1 MVGKK
6 SPRKS
11 TVNHSTHSG
20 KLPANIKRLINKG
33 ESSMNFK
40 QSPPPMLGTTR
51 PRRFSLIYSSE
62 SSLSDVSDSDKNK
75 STNQHKIKKKAK
87 NISNNSQGKKS
98 KLIQRQPDNDEE
110 GTESSDYQA
119 ITNDEESG
127 NSGEESE
134 EEDDDDDDEDDDS
147 DSDSD
152 SETSSDDENIDF
164 VKLTAQRKKRAMK
177 ALSAMNTNNTSAFS
191 SHDNSD
197 KVKSTTTSPSKQQPQ
212 PQPQEQQQQQQPQ
225 HQQPRKKEPEGPNS
239 TQKALAFKFK
249 KEGDGIS
256 FGNGSEEYNEDIGE
270 EVVDLKNKSSKDNEG
285 IETSP
290 KATLGNDDEL
300 RFPNISESDES
311 EYDIDQDAYF
321 DVINNEDSHGEID
334 TDLETGDDDFP
345 ILEEEEQNIVSELQN
360 DDQLSFD
367 GSIHEEGSDP
377 VDDAENKF
385 LQNEY
390 NQENGYDEEDDEED
404 EIMSDFDMPFYEDP
418 KFANLYYYGDGSE
431 PKLSLSTSL
440 PLMLNDEKLSKLKKR
455 EAKKREQEERKQR
468 RKLYKKTQKP
478 STKTTSNVDNDEY
491 IFDVFFQSDDDNGDN
506 DIAKKKNK
514 HKSEDKDAIKHKDKS
529 LRLIEPNDKSEPPL
543 DHIGPGSRISDS
555 SDDEYDN
562 ILLDVAHMPS
572 DDEHSESETS
582 HDPDTDEELR
592 ALDSDSLDIG
602 TELDD
607 YCEDD
612 DDDDDDDDSSVTNV
626 FIDIDD
632 LDPDSFYFHYD
643 DSDDSS
649 SVSGSNS
656 DRKNQDESK
665 DCKHDLLETV
675 VYVDDESTDEDDNLP
690 PPSSRSKNIGSKAKE
705 IVSSNVVG
713 LRPPKL
719 GTWETDNKPFSIID
733 GLSTKSLYALIQE
746 HQQLREQHQRAQT
759 PDIKRE
765 GSANSNNATL
775 NGDELTLNELLNMS
789 ELEDESPSH
798 TDDMGSNSNE
808 NSALNNKS
816 ATAHAADWYEVPK
829 VPLSAFRNKGI
840 NAYEEDE
847 FMLPTNSNR
856 KAPIG
861 YLGNER
867 TRKKIDKMKELQRK
881 KTEKKRQLKKKKKL
895 LKIRKEREKAK
906 KEQETMTLQLGVSG
920 HDTPINNNN
929 CNSDI
934 NTGTDF
940 TTNENTPLND
950 LHSHTPDDASLS
962 HNTSLTMGNNTRKN
976 STKSVGLDEIH
987 EILGKD
993 GDDLLSVDNI
1003 NDYDTQGNH
1012 AIEDTDAD
1020 ILASLTAPVQFDNTL
1035 DHENSNSMWRRR
1047 QSMVEAAA
1055 ENLRFTKNGLFSE
1068 SALADIEGIMGND
1081 TNQPFEFND
1090 VL

>member
-1 MVGKK
+1 MAGKK

-11 TVNHSTHSG
+11 TINHSTHSG
-20 KLPANIKRLINKG
+20 KLPANIKRLIKKG
-33 ESSMNFK
+33 ESDTKSR
-40 QSPPPMLGTTR
+40 QSPPTLSTTR

-75 STNQHKIKKKAK
+75 STNPHKIKRKAK

-98 KLIQRQPDNDEE
+98 KLIQRQIDNDDE

-119 ITNDEESG
+119 VTD
-127 NSGEESE
+127 GEESE
-134 EEDDDDDDEDDDS
+134 NEEEESEEEEEDDDEDDDDDDDDGS

-177 ALSAMNTNNTSAFS
+177 ALSAMNTNSNTLYS
-191 SHDNSD
+191 SRENSN
-197 KVKSTTTSPSKQQPQ
+197 KNKSVKLSPKKENEEEQKEEKEKEKEEQQKQQESNKKEVNGSGTTTTQQ
-212 PQPQEQQQQQQPQ
+212 
-225 HQQPRKKEPEGPNS
+225 
-239 TQKALAFKFK
+239 ALSFKFK
-249 KEGDGIS
+249 KEDDGIS
-256 FGNGSEEYNEDIGE
+256 FGNGNEGYNEDIGE
-270 EVVDLKNKSSKDNEG
+270 EVLDLKNKENNGNEEDKLDSKVM
-285 IETSP
+285 
-290 KATLGNDDEL
+290 LGNNDEL

-321 DVINNEDSHGEID
+321 DVINNEDSHGEIG
-334 TDLETGDDDFP
+334 TDLETGEDDLP

-360 DDQLSFD
+360 DDELSFD

-377 VDDAENKF
+377 VEDAENKF

-440 PLMLNDEKLSKLKKR
+440 PLMLNDEKLSKLKKK

-478 STKTTSNVDNDEY
+478 STRTTSNVDNDEY
-491 IFDVFFQSDDDNGDN
+491 IFNVFFQSDDENSGHKS
-506 DIAKKKNK
+506 KKGRHKSGKSHIEHKNK
-514 HKSEDKDAIKHKDKS
+514 GSNLIKSNDD
-529 LRLIEPNDKSEPPL
+529 LEPSTHSTVLNSGKY
-543 DHIGPGSRISDS
+543 DS

-572 DDEHSESETS
+572 DDECSESETS
-582 HDPDTDEELR
+582 HDADTDEELR

-607 YCEDD
+607 DYE
-612 DDDDDDDDSSVTNV
+612 DDDDDSSVTNV

-643 DSDDSS
+643 SDGSS
-649 SVSGSNS
+649 SLISSNS
-656 DRKNQDESK
+656 DKENSDGSK

-759 PDIKRE
+759 PDVKRE
-765 GSANSNNATL
+765 GSSNGN

-789 ELEDESPSH
+789 ELEDDSPSH
-798 TDDMGSNSNE
+798 TDDMENNYNDAINS
-808 NSALNNKS
+808 KS
-816 ATAHAADWYEVPK
+816 TNGHAADWYEVPK

-847 FMLPTNSNR
+847 YMIPANSNR
-856 KAPIG
+856 KVPIG
-861 YLGNER
+861 YIGNER

-881 KTEKKRQLKKKKKL
+881 KTEKKRQLKKKKL
-895 LKIRKEREKAK
+895 LKIRKQRQKAI
-906 KEQETMTLQLGVSG
+906 KEQETMNLQLGING
-920 HDTPINNNN
+920 HEIIGNNNSH
-929 CNSDI
+929 SDI

-940 TTNENTPLND
+940 TTNENTPMNELP
-950 LHSHTPDDASLS
+950 SHAPEDASLIP
-962 HNTSLTMGNNTRKN
+962 HNSDLAVDSNTRKN

-993 GDDLLSVDNI
+993 ENDLLSVGDI
-1003 NDYDTQGNH
+1003 NGYDAQEGH
-1012 AIEDTDAD
+1012 VIEDTDAD

-1035 DHENSNSMWRRR
+1035 SHENSNSMWRRR

-1081 TNQPFEFND
+1081 VNHSFEFND
-1090 VL
+1090 VLQ

>member
-1 MVGKK
+1 MAGKK

-11 TVNHSTHSG
+11 TINHSTHSG
-20 KLPANIKRLINKG
+20 KLPANIKRLIKKG
-33 ESSMNFK
+33 ESDTKSR
-40 QSPPPMLGTTR
+40 QSPPTLSTTR

-75 STNQHKIKKKAK
+75 STNPHKIKRKAK

-98 KLIQRQPDNDEE
+98 KLIQRQIDNDDE

-119 ITNDEESG
+119 VTDGEESE
-127 NSGEESE
+127 NEEEESE
-134 EEDDDDDDEDDDS
+134 EEEDDDDEDDDDDDDDGS

-177 ALSAMNTNNTSAFS
+177 ALSAMNTNSNTLYS
-191 SHDNSD
+191 SRENSN
-197 KVKSTTTSPSKQQPQ
+197 KNKSVKLSPKKENEEEQKEEKEKEKEEQQKQQESNKKEVNGSGTTTTQQ
-212 PQPQEQQQQQQPQ
+212 
-225 HQQPRKKEPEGPNS
+225 
-239 TQKALAFKFK
+239 ALSFKFK
-249 KEGDGIS
+249 KEDDGIS
-256 FGNGSEEYNEDIGE
+256 FGNGNEGYNEDIGE
-270 EVVDLKNKSSKDNEG
+270 EVLDLKNKENNGNEEDKLDSKVM
-285 IETSP
+285 
-290 KATLGNDDEL
+290 LGNNDEL

-321 DVINNEDSHGEID
+321 DVINNEDSHGEIG
-334 TDLETGDDDFP
+334 TDLETGEDDLP

-360 DDQLSFD
+360 DDELSFD

-377 VDDAENKF
+377 VEDAENKF

-440 PLMLNDEKLSKLKKR
+440 PLMLNDEKLSKLKKK

-478 STKTTSNVDNDEY
+478 STRTTSNVDNDEY
-491 IFDVFFQSDDDNGDN
+491 IFNVFFQSDDENSGHKS
-506 DIAKKKNK
+506 KKGRHKSGKSHIEHKNK
-514 HKSEDKDAIKHKDKS
+514 GSNLIKSNDD
-529 LRLIEPNDKSEPPL
+529 LEPSTHSTVLNSGKY
-543 DHIGPGSRISDS
+543 DS

-572 DDEHSESETS
+572 DDECSESETS
-582 HDPDTDEELR
+582 HDADTDEELR

-607 YCEDD
+607 DYE
-612 DDDDDDDDSSVTNV
+612 DDDDDSSVTNV

-643 DSDDSS
+643 SDGSS
-649 SVSGSNS
+649 SLISSNS
-656 DRKNQDESK
+656 DKENSDGSK

-759 PDIKRE
+759 PDVKRE
-765 GSANSNNATL
+765 GSANVN

-789 ELEDESPSH
+789 ELEDDSPSH
-798 TDDMGSNSNE
+798 TDDMENNYNDAINS
-808 NSALNNKS
+808 KS
-816 ATAHAADWYEVPK
+816 TNGHAADWYEVPK

-847 FMLPTNSNR
+847 YMIPANSNR
-856 KAPIG
+856 KVPIG
-861 YLGNER
+861 YIGNER

-895 LKIRKEREKAK
+895 LKIRKQRQKAI
-906 KEQETMTLQLGVSG
+906 KEQETMNLQLGING
-920 HDTPINNNN
+920 HEIIGNNNSH
-929 CNSDI
+929 SDI

-940 TTNENTPLND
+940 TTNENTPMNELP
-950 LHSHTPDDASLS
+950 SHAPEDASLIP
-962 HNTSLTMGNNTRKN
+962 HNSDLAVDSNTRKN

-993 GDDLLSVDNI
+993 ENDLLPVGDI
-1003 NDYDTQGNH
+1003 NGYDAQEGH
-1012 AIEDTDAD
+1012 VIEDTDAD

-1035 DHENSNSMWRRR
+1035 SHENSNSMWRRR

-1081 TNQPFEFND
+1081 VNHSFEFND
-1090 VL
+1090 VLQ

>member
-1 MVGKK
+1 MAGKK

-11 TVNHSTHSG
+11 TINHSTHSG
-20 KLPANIKRLINKG
+20 KLPANIKRLIKKG
-33 ESSMNFK
+33 ESDTKSR
-40 QSPPPMLGTTR
+40 QSPPTLSTTR

-75 STNQHKIKKKAK
+75 STNPHKIKRKAK

-98 KLIQRQPDNDEE
+98 KLIQRQIDNDDE

-119 ITNDEESG
+119 VTD
-127 NSGEESE
+127 GEESE
-134 EEDDDDDDEDDDS
+134 NEEEESEEEEEDDDEDDDDDDDDGS

-177 ALSAMNTNNTSAFS
+177 ALSAMNTNSNTLYS
-191 SHDNSD
+191 SRENSN
-197 KVKSTTTSPSKQQPQ
+197 KNKSVKLSPKKENEEEQKEEKEKEKEEQQKQQESNKKEVNGSGTTTTQQ
-212 PQPQEQQQQQQPQ
+212 
-225 HQQPRKKEPEGPNS
+225 
-239 TQKALAFKFK
+239 ALSFKFK
-249 KEGDGIS
+249 KEDDGIS
-256 FGNGSEEYNEDIGE
+256 FGNGNEGYNEDIGE
-270 EVVDLKNKSSKDNEG
+270 EVLDLKNKENNGNEEDKLDSKVM
-285 IETSP
+285 
-290 KATLGNDDEL
+290 LGNNDEL

-321 DVINNEDSHGEID
+321 DVINNEDSHGEIG
-334 TDLETGDDDFP
+334 TDLETGEDDLP

-360 DDQLSFD
+360 DDELSFD

-377 VDDAENKF
+377 VEDAENKF

-440 PLMLNDEKLSKLKKR
+440 PLMLNDEKLSKLKKK

-478 STKTTSNVDNDEY
+478 STRTTSNVDNDEY
-491 IFDVFFQSDDDNGDN
+491 IFNVFFQSDDENSGHKS
-506 DIAKKKNK
+506 KKGRHKSGKSHIEHKNK
-514 HKSEDKDAIKHKDKS
+514 GSNLIKSNDD
-529 LRLIEPNDKSEPPL
+529 LEPSTHSTVLNSGKY
-543 DHIGPGSRISDS
+543 DS

-572 DDEHSESETS
+572 DDECSESETS
-582 HDPDTDEELR
+582 HDADTDEELR

-607 YCEDD
+607 DYE
-612 DDDDDDDDSSVTNV
+612 DDDDDSSVTNV

-643 DSDDSS
+643 SDGSS
-649 SVSGSNS
+649 SLISSNS
-656 DRKNQDESK
+656 DKENSDGSK

-759 PDIKRE
+759 PDVKRE
-765 GSANSNNATL
+765 GSSNGN

-789 ELEDESPSH
+789 ELEDDSPSH
-798 TDDMGSNSNE
+798 TDDMENNYNDAINS
-808 NSALNNKS
+808 KS
-816 ATAHAADWYEVPK
+816 TNGHAADWYEVPK

-847 FMLPTNSNR
+847 YMIPANSNR
-856 KAPIG
+856 KVPIG
-861 YLGNER
+861 YIGNER

-881 KTEKKRQLKKKKKL
+881 KTEKKRTVKEKKESF
-895 LKIRKEREKAK
+895 LKIRKQRQKAI
-906 KEQETMTLQLGVSG
+906 KEQETMNLQLGING
-920 HDTPINNNN
+920 HEIIGNNNSH
-929 CNSDI
+929 SDI

-940 TTNENTPLND
+940 TTNENTPMNELP
-950 LHSHTPDDASLS
+950 SHAPEDASLIP
-962 HNTSLTMGNNTRKN
+962 HNSDLAVDSNTRKN

-993 GDDLLSVDNI
+993 ENDLLSVGDI
-1003 NDYDTQGNH
+1003 NGYDAQEGH
-1012 AIEDTDAD
+1012 VIEDTDAD

-1035 DHENSNSMWRRR
+1035 SHENSNSMWRRR

-1081 TNQPFEFND
+1081 VNHSFEFND
-1090 VL
+1090 VLQ

>member
-1 MVGKK
+1 MPGKK

-20 KLPANIKRLINKG
+20 KLPANIKRLIKKG
-33 ESSMNFK
+33 ESDTKSR
-40 QSPPPMLGTTR
+40 QSPPTLGTTR

-75 STNQHKIKKKAK
+75 STNLHKSKKKAK
-87 NISNNSQGKKS
+87 NISNNSLGKKS
-98 KLIQRQPDNDEE
+98 KLIQRQLDNDDE

-119 ITNDEESG
+119 VTDGEDSENEE
-127 NSGEESE
+127 EESE
-134 EEDDDDDDEDDDS
+134 EQDDDEDDDDDDDDD
-147 DSDSD
+147 DGSDSD

-177 ALSAMNTNNTSAFS
+177 ALSAMNTNSNTLYS
-191 SHDNSD
+191 SRENSN
-197 KVKSTTTSPSKQQPQ
+197 KIESIKISPKKEEEEQQQ
-212 PQPQEQQQQQQPQ
+212 KQQQQQNKKKVNGSGTATS
-225 HQQPRKKEPEGPNS
+225 QQ
-239 TQKALAFKFK
+239 ALSFKFK

-256 FGNGSEEYNEDIGE
+256 FGNGSEDYKEDIGE
-270 EVVDLKNKSSKDNEG
+270 EVLELKNKESNDNE
-285 IETSP
+285 EEKLDS
-290 KATLGNDDEL
+290 KAMLGNNDEL

-321 DVINNEDSHGEID
+321 DVINNEDSHGEIG
-334 TDLETGDDDFP
+334 TDLETGDDDLP

-377 VDDAENKF
+377 VEDAENKF

-440 PLMLNDEKLSKLKKR
+440 PLMLNDEKLSKLKKK
-455 EAKKREQEERKQR
+455 EAKKKEQEERKQR

-478 STKTTSNVDNDEY
+478 SARTTSNVDNDEY
-491 IFDVFFQSDDDNGDN
+491 IFNVFFQSDDENSDNK
-506 DIAKKKNK
+506 IKKGKHKADKNSLDHKNK
-514 HKSEDKDAIKHKDKS
+514 GLNLIK
-529 LRLIEPNDKSEPPL
+529 PNDNLEPSVHKL
-543 DHIGPGSRISDS
+543 GLNSGKYES

-562 ILLDVAHMPS
+562 ILLDIAHMPS
-572 DDEHSESETS
+572 DDERSESEAS

-607 YCEDD
+607 DYE
-612 DDDDDDDDSSVTNV
+612 DDDDDSSVTNV

-643 DSDDSS
+643 DSDGSS
-649 SVSGSNS
+649 SMASSNS
-656 DRKNQDESK
+656 DKENSDGSK

-765 GSANSNNATL
+765 GSANGNNGTV

-789 ELEDESPSH
+789 ELEDDSPSH
-798 TDDMGSNSNE
+798 TDDMEKNGNCNDAT
-808 NSALNNKS
+808 NKKS
-816 ATAHAADWYEVPK
+816 ANGHAADWYEVPK

-847 FMLPTNSNR
+847 YMLPTNSNR
-856 KAPIG
+856 KVPIG
-861 YLGNER
+861 YIGNER

-895 LKIRKEREKAK
+895 LKIRKQRQKAI
-906 KEQETMTLQLGVSG
+906 KEQETMNLQLGING
-920 HDTPINNNN
+920 HDIPGNNNSH
-929 CNSDI
+929 SDI

-940 TTNENTPLND
+940 TTNENTPMND
-950 LHSHTPDDASLS
+950 FPSHASEDASLLP
-962 HNTSLTMGNNTRKN
+962 HDADLTVGTNTRKN

-993 GDDLLSVDNI
+993 ENDLLPVGDI
-1003 NDYDTQGNH
+1003 NDYDTQENH

-1035 DHENSNSMWRRR
+1035 NHENSNSMWRRR

-1081 TNQPFEFND
+1081 TNHSFEFND
-1090 VL
+1090 VLQ

>member
-1 MVGKK
+1 MAGKK

-11 TVNHSTHSG
+11 TINHSTHSG
-20 KLPANIKRLINKG
+20 KLPANIKRLIKKG
-33 ESSMNFK
+33 ESNTKSR
-40 QSPPPMLGTTR
+40 QSPPTLSTTR

-75 STNQHKIKKKAK
+75 STNPHKIKRKAK

-98 KLIQRQPDNDEE
+98 KLIQRQIDNDDE

-119 ITNDEESG
+119 VTD
-127 NSGEESE
+127 GEESE
-134 EEDDDDDDEDDDS
+134 EEEDDDDEDDDDDDDDGS

-177 ALSAMNTNNTSAFS
+177 ALSAMNTNSNTLYS
-191 SHDNSD
+191 SRENSN
-197 KVKSTTTSPSKQQPQ
+197 KNKSVKLSPKKENEEEQKEEKEKEKEEQQKQQESNKKEVNGSGSTTTQQ
-212 PQPQEQQQQQQPQ
+212 
-225 HQQPRKKEPEGPNS
+225 
-239 TQKALAFKFK
+239 ALSFKFK
-249 KEGDGIS
+249 KEDDGIS
-256 FGNGSEEYNEDIGE
+256 FGNGNEGYNEDIGE
-270 EVVDLKNKSSKDNEG
+270 EVLDLKDKENNGNEEDKLDSKVM
-285 IETSP
+285 
-290 KATLGNDDEL
+290 LGNKNNDEL

-311 EYDIDQDAYF
+311 DYDIDQDAYF
-321 DVINNEDSHGEID
+321 DVINNEDSHGEIG
-334 TDLETGDDDFP
+334 TDLETGEDDLP

-360 DDQLSFD
+360 DDELSFD

-377 VDDAENKF
+377 VEDAENKF

-440 PLMLNDEKLSKLKKR
+440 PLMLNDEKLSKLKKK

-478 STKTTSNVDNDEY
+478 STRTTSNVDNDEY
-491 IFDVFFQSDDDNGDN
+491 IFNVFFQSDDENSG
-506 DIAKKKNK
+506 
-514 HKSEDKDAIKHKDKS
+514 HKSKKGRHKSGKSHIEHKNEGSNLIKSNDD
-529 LRLIEPNDKSEPPL
+529 LEPSTHSTVLNSGKY
-543 DHIGPGSRISDS
+543 DS

-572 DDEHSESETS
+572 DDECSESETS
-582 HDPDTDEELR
+582 HDADTDEELR

-607 YCEDD
+607 DYE
-612 DDDDDDDDSSVTNV
+612 DDDDDSSVTNV

-643 DSDDSS
+643 SDGSS
-649 SVSGSNS
+649 SLISSNS
-656 DRKNQDESK
+656 DKENSDGSK

-759 PDIKRE
+759 PDVKRE
-765 GSANSNNATL
+765 GSSNGN

-789 ELEDESPSH
+789 ELEDDSPSH
-798 TDDMGSNSNE
+798 TDDMENNYNDAINS
-808 NSALNNKS
+808 KS
-816 ATAHAADWYEVPK
+816 TNGHAEDWYEVPK

-847 FMLPTNSNR
+847 YMIPANSNR
-856 KAPIG
+856 KVPIG
-861 YLGNER
+861 YIGNER

-895 LKIRKEREKAK
+895 LKIRKQRQKAI
-906 KEQETMTLQLGVSG
+906 KEQETMNLQLGING
-920 HDTPINNNN
+920 HEIIGNNNSH
-929 CNSDI
+929 SDI

-940 TTNENTPLND
+940 TTNENTPMNELP
-950 LHSHTPDDASLS
+950 SHAPEDASLIP
-962 HNTSLTMGNNTRKN
+962 HNSDLAVDSNTRKN

-993 GDDLLSVDNI
+993 ENDLLSVGDI
-1003 NDYDTQGNH
+1003 NGYDAQEGH
-1012 AIEDTDAD
+1012 VIEDTDAD

-1035 DHENSNSMWRRR
+1035 SHENSNSMWRRR

-1081 TNQPFEFND
+1081 VNHSFEFND
-1090 VL
+1090 VLQ

>member
-1 MVGKK
+1 MAGKK

-11 TVNHSTHSG
+11 TVNYSTHSG
-20 KLPANIKRLINKG
+20 KLPANIKRLIKKG
-33 ESSMNFK
+33 ESNTNYK
-40 QSPPPMLGTTR
+40 QAPPPMLGTTR

-75 STNQHKIKKKAK
+75 STNQQKHKKKAK

-98 KLIQRQPDNDEE
+98 KLIQRQQDNDDE

-119 ITNDEESG
+119 ITDDEKSGDEED
-127 NSGEESE
+127 ESE
-134 EEDDDDDDEDDDS
+134 DEEDDDEDDG
-147 DSDSD
+147 SDSD

-164 VKLTAQRKKRAMK
+164 VKLAAQRKKRAMK
-177 ALSAMNTNNTSAFS
+177 ALSAMNTNSNAVLSSRENSNT
-191 SHDNSD
+191 D
-197 KVKSTTTSPSKQQPQ
+197 KPSITSPSKQQQ
-212 PQPQEQQQQQQPQ
+212 PQP
-225 HQQPRKKEPEGPNS
+225 KKEEAEGPKT
-239 TQKALAFKFK
+239 TQQALSFKFK

-256 FGNGSEEYNEDIGE
+256 FGNASEEYNEDIGE
-270 EVVDLKNKSSKDNEG
+270 EVLELKNKEKSVNEVKEKDL
-285 IETSP
+285 
-290 KATLGNDDEL
+290 KATLNHNEEL

-321 DVINNEDSHGEID
+321 DVINNEDSHGEIGS
-334 TDLETGDDDFP
+334 DLETGDDDLP

-440 PLMLNDEKLSKLKKR
+440 PLMLNDEKLSKLKKK

-478 STKTTSNVDNDEY
+478 SARTTSNVDNDEY
-491 IFDVFFQSDDDNGDN
+491 IFNVFFQSDDERGNDNKS
-506 DIAKKKNK
+506 KKSK
-514 HKSEDKDAIKHKDKS
+514 HKSDLDAIKHKDKN
-529 LRLIEPNDKSEPPL
+529 LNLIKPNNNSESSVHHL
-543 DHIGPGSRISDS
+543 NTGKYDS

-562 ILLDVAHMPS
+562 ILLDIAHMPS
-572 DDEHSESETS
+572 DDEHSEFEAS

-602 TELDD
+602 MELDYD
-607 YCEDD
+607 YE
-612 DDDDDDDDSSVTNV
+612 DDDDDDDSSVTNV

-643 DSDDSS
+643 DSDGSS
-649 SVSGSNS
+649 SISSPTS
-656 DRKNQDESK
+656 DKEDPDESK
-665 DCKHDLLETV
+665 ECKHDLLETV

-765 GSANSNNATL
+765 GSANGVNGTL

-789 ELEDESPSH
+789 ELEDDSPSH
-798 TDDMGSNSNE
+798 TDDMKNNGNGNNANNSRGANDH
-808 NSALNNKS
+808 
-816 ATAHAADWYEVPK
+816 TADWYEVPK

-847 FMLPTNSNR
+847 YMLPTNSNR
-856 KAPIG
+856 KVPIG

-906 KEQETMTLQLGVSG
+906 KEQETMTLQLGVNELY
-920 HDTPINNNN
+920 TPGNNNN
-929 CNSDI
+929 SHSDI

-940 TTNENTPLND
+940 TTNENTPMD
-950 LHSHTPDDASLS
+950 DIPSHTPEDALLS
-962 HNTSLTMGNNTRKN
+962 HNANLIVGSNTRKN

-993 GDDLLSVDNI
+993 GNDLLSVDNI
-1003 NDYDTQGNH
+1003 NDYNAQENH
-1012 AIEDTDAD
+1012 AVDGTDAD
-1020 ILASLTAPVQFDNTL
+1020 LLASLTAPVQFNNTL
-1035 DHENSNSMWRRR
+1035 NRENSNSMWRRR

-1081 TNQPFEFND
+1081 ANQTFEFND

>member
-1 MVGKK
+1 MAGKK
-6 SPRKS
+6 SPRKI
-11 TVNHSTHSG
+11 TINHSTHSG
-20 KLPANIKRLINKG
+20 KLPANIKRLIKKG
-33 ESSMNFK
+33 ESNTKSR
-40 QSPPPMLGTTR
+40 QSPPTLSTTR

-75 STNQHKIKKKAK
+75 STNPHKIKRKAK

-98 KLIQRQPDNDEE
+98 KLIQRQIDNDDE

-119 ITNDEESG
+119 VTDGEESE
-127 NSGEESE
+127 NEEEESE
-134 EEDDDDDDEDDDS
+134 EEEDDDDEDDDDDDDDGS

-177 ALSAMNTNNTSAFS
+177 ALSAMNTNSNTLYS
-191 SHDNSD
+191 SRENSN
-197 KVKSTTTSPSKQQPQ
+197 KNKSVKLSPKKENEEEQKEEKEKEKEEQQKQQESNKKEVNGSGSTTTQQ
-212 PQPQEQQQQQQPQ
+212 
-225 HQQPRKKEPEGPNS
+225 
-239 TQKALAFKFK
+239 ALSFKFK
-249 KEGDGIS
+249 KEDDGIS
-256 FGNGSEEYNEDIGE
+256 FGNGNEGYNEDIGE
-270 EVVDLKNKSSKDNEG
+270 EVLDLKDKENNGNEEDKLDSKVM
-285 IETSP
+285 
-290 KATLGNDDEL
+290 LGNKNNDEL

-311 EYDIDQDAYF
+311 DYDIDQDAYF
-321 DVINNEDSHGEID
+321 DVINNEDSHGEIG
-334 TDLETGDDDFP
+334 TDLETGEDDLP

-360 DDQLSFD
+360 DDELSFD

-377 VDDAENKF
+377 VEDAENKF

-440 PLMLNDEKLSKLKKR
+440 PLMLNDEKLSKLKKK

-478 STKTTSNVDNDEY
+478 STRTTSNVDNDEY
-491 IFDVFFQSDDDNGDN
+491 IFNVFFQSDDENSG
-506 DIAKKKNK
+506 
-514 HKSEDKDAIKHKDKS
+514 HKSKKGRHKSGKSHIEHKNEGSNLIKSNDD
-529 LRLIEPNDKSEPPL
+529 LEPSTHSTVLNSGKY
-543 DHIGPGSRISDS
+543 DS

-572 DDEHSESETS
+572 DDECSESETS
-582 HDPDTDEELR
+582 HDADTDEELR

-607 YCEDD
+607 DYE
-612 DDDDDDDDSSVTNV
+612 DDDDDSSVTNV

-643 DSDDSS
+643 SDGSS
-649 SVSGSNS
+649 SLISSNS
-656 DRKNQDESK
+656 DKENSDGSK

-759 PDIKRE
+759 PDVKRE
-765 GSANSNNATL
+765 GSSNGN
-775 NGDELTLNELLNMS
+775 NGDELTLTELLNMS
-789 ELEDESPSH
+789 ELEDDSPSH
-798 TDDMGSNSNE
+798 TDDMENNYNDAINS
-808 NSALNNKS
+808 KS
-816 ATAHAADWYEVPK
+816 TNGHAADWYEVPK

-847 FMLPTNSNR
+847 YMIPANSNR
-856 KAPIG
+856 KVPIG
-861 YLGNER
+861 YIGNER

-895 LKIRKEREKAK
+895 LKIRKQRQKAI
-906 KEQETMTLQLGVSG
+906 KEQETMNLQLEING
-920 HDTPINNNN
+920 HEIIGNNNSH
-929 CNSDI
+929 SDI

-940 TTNENTPLND
+940 TTNENTPMNELP
-950 LHSHTPDDASLS
+950 SHAPEDASLIP
-962 HNTSLTMGNNTRKN
+962 HNSDLAVDSNTRKN

-993 GDDLLSVDNI
+993 ENDLLSVGDI
-1003 NDYDTQGNH
+1003 NGYDAQEGH
-1012 AIEDTDAD
+1012 VIEDTDAD

-1035 DHENSNSMWRRR
+1035 SHENSNSMWRRR

-1081 TNQPFEFND
+1081 VNHSFEFND
-1090 VL
+1090 VLQ

>member
-1 MVGKK
+1 MAGKK

-11 TVNHSTHSG
+11 TINHSTHSG
-20 KLPANIKRLINKG
+20 KLPANIKRLIKKG
-33 ESSMNFK
+33 ESDTKSR
-40 QSPPPMLGTTR
+40 QSPPTLSTTR

-75 STNQHKIKKKAK
+75 STNPHKIKRKAK

-98 KLIQRQPDNDEE
+98 KLIQRQIDNDDE

-119 ITNDEESG
+119 VTD
-127 NSGEESE
+127 GEESE
-134 EEDDDDDDEDDDS
+134 NEEEESEEEEEDDDEDDDDDDDDGS

-177 ALSAMNTNNTSAFS
+177 ALSAMNTNSNTLYS
-191 SHDNSD
+191 SRENSN
-197 KVKSTTTSPSKQQPQ
+197 KNKSVKLSPKKENEEEQKEEKEKEKEEQQKQQESNKKEVNGSGTTTTQQ
-212 PQPQEQQQQQQPQ
+212 
-225 HQQPRKKEPEGPNS
+225 
-239 TQKALAFKFK
+239 ALSFKFK
-249 KEGDGIS
+249 KEDDGIS
-256 FGNGSEEYNEDIGE
+256 FGNGNEGYNEDIGE
-270 EVVDLKNKSSKDNEG
+270 EVLDLKNKENNGNEEDKLDSKVM
-285 IETSP
+285 
-290 KATLGNDDEL
+290 LGNNDEL

-321 DVINNEDSHGEID
+321 DVINNEDSHGEIG
-334 TDLETGDDDFP
+334 TDLETGEDDLP

-360 DDQLSFD
+360 DDELSFD

-377 VDDAENKF
+377 VEDAENKF

-440 PLMLNDEKLSKLKKR
+440 PLMLNDEKLSKLKKK

-478 STKTTSNVDNDEY
+478 STRTTSNVDNDEY
-491 IFDVFFQSDDDNGDN
+491 IFNVFFQSDDENSGHKS
-506 DIAKKKNK
+506 KKGRHKSGKSHIEHKNK
-514 HKSEDKDAIKHKDKS
+514 GSNLIKSNDD
-529 LRLIEPNDKSEPPL
+529 LEPSTHSTVLNSGKY
-543 DHIGPGSRISDS
+543 DS

-572 DDEHSESETS
+572 DDECSESETS
-582 HDPDTDEELR
+582 HDADTDEELR

-607 YCEDD
+607 DYE
-612 DDDDDDDDSSVTNV
+612 DDDDDSSVTNV

-643 DSDDSS
+643 SDGSS
-649 SVSGSNS
+649 SLISSNS
-656 DRKNQDESK
+656 DKENSDGSK

-759 PDIKRE
+759 PDVKRE
-765 GSANSNNATL
+765 GSANGN

-789 ELEDESPSH
+789 ELEDDSPSH
-798 TDDMGSNSNE
+798 TDDME
-808 NSALNNKS
+808 NN
-816 ATAHAADWYEVPK
+816 Y
-829 VPLSAFRNKGI
+829 
-840 NAYEEDE
+840 
-847 FMLPTNSNR
+847 
-856 KAPIG
+856 
-861 YLGNER
+861 
-867 TRKKIDKMKELQRK
+867 RKKIDKMKELQRK

-895 LKIRKEREKAK
+895 LKIRKQRQKAI
-906 KEQETMTLQLGVSG
+906 KEQETMNLQLGING
-920 HDTPINNNN
+920 HEIIGNNNSH
-929 CNSDI
+929 SDI

-940 TTNENTPLND
+940 TTNENTPMNELP
-950 LHSHTPDDASLS
+950 SHAPEDASLIP
-962 HNTSLTMGNNTRKN
+962 HNSDLAVDSNTRKN

-993 GDDLLSVDNI
+993 ENDLLPVGVI
-1003 NDYDTQGNH
+1003 NGYDAQEGH
-1012 AIEDTDAD
+1012 VIEDTDAD

-1035 DHENSNSMWRRR
+1035 SHENSNSMWRRR

-1081 TNQPFEFND
+1081 VNHSFEFND
-1090 VL
+1090 VLQ